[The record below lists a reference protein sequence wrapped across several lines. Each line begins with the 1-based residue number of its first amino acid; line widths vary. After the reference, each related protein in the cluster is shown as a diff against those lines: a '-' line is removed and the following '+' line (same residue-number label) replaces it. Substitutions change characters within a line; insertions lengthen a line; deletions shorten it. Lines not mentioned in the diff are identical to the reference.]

1 MWWFM
6 ATREQGRISAPKAKE
21 RVMPEVAP
29 VAAFWT
35 MTDFERESNAHT
47 GRVALSERNRLH

>member
-1 MWWFM
+1 M
-6 ATREQGRISAPKAKE
+6 ATREQGRISAPKAEE

-47 GRVALSERNRLH
+47 GRVALSEGNRLH